1 MKNKNCY
8 FDCFRELG
16 IMFRDSAEELK
27 NCFDK
32 SDVFILGETALKTEK
47 TSYGAMQRET
57 EISCLLRNEFL
68 PPLDR
73 GDILALNRALVR
85 CICAVDGSCK
95 SFTQMKNIKRN
106 VYLVKIADAVLKQ
119 SEIICGFTEDFS
131 RSIKMKNAVQTVS
144 KVSGLM
150 HGINNDYIKCVSS
163 ISASESLA
171 LCQTLGTLKECS
183 HCADDAAWAIKGII
197 ISSG

>member
-16 IMFRDSAEELK
+16 LMFREGAEEVK

-32 SDVFILGETALKTEK
+32 SDVFVLGEAVLKLEK
-47 TSYGAMQRET
+47 TSYSAIQKET
-57 EISCLLRNEFL
+57 EISCLLKNEFL
-68 PPLDR
+68 PPVDR
-73 GDILALNRALVR
+73 EDILALNRALVR
-85 CICAVDGSCK
+85 CVCAVDDSCK
-95 SFTQMKNIKRN
+95 SFARLKSIKRN
-106 VYLVKIADAVLKQ
+106 ASLVKIADAVLKQ

-150 HGINNDYIKCVSS
+150 HGINSDYIKCVSS
-163 ISASESLA
+163 IQSAETLAFFQILDSL
-171 LCQTLGTLKECS
+171 KRCS
-183 HCADDAAWAIKGII
+183 HSADEAAFAIKGII

>member
-16 IMFRDSAEELK
+16 LMFRNSAEELK

-32 SDVFILGETALKTEK
+32 SDVFVLGETALKTEK
-47 TSYGAMQRET
+47 ISYGAMQRET
-57 EISCLLRNEFL
+57 EISCRLSNEFL

-73 GDILALNRALVR
+73 GDILTLNRALVR
-85 CICAVDGSCK
+85 CICAVDDSCK
-95 SFTQMKNIKRN
+95 SFMQMKSIKRN
-106 VYLVKIADAVLKQ
+106 ASLVKIADAVLKQ
-119 SEIICGFTEDFS
+119 SEIICSFTEDFS

-150 HGINNDYIKCVSS
+150 HGINNDYIKCVSGVS
-163 ISASESLA
+163 TAEFSA
-171 LCQTLGTLKECS
+171 LCQTLGALKECGC
-183 HCADDAAWAIKGII
+183 CADDAAWAIKGII